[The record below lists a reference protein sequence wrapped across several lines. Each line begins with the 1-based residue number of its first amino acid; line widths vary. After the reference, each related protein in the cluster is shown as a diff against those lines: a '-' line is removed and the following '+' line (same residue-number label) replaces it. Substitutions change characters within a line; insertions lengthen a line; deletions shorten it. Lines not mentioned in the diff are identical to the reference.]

1 MRCCFLEIN
10 MNTWERTKE
19 IVSQDTP
26 PGKRDEF
33 GRSVA
38 LDGSTLVVGAYHEEN
53 DAKGTAYVFSADGRG
68 TGSDDVSTTAVP
80 VLFPSSTSV
89 AYSPPSSDTAA
100 PEPPESLV
108 FISDYE
114 SRASRSFWVHRRSR

>member
-10 MNTWERTKE
+10 TNTWERTKE

-38 LDGSTLVVGAYHEEN
+38 LDGSTLVVGASPEEKN
-53 DAKGTAYVFSADGRG
+53 PKGELQEKLQALAPKGPEYIVIDESGPDHQKSFKVKVVWLGRKLGEGEGNSKKDAETKAACEALSAG
-68 TGSDDVSTTAVP
+68 VW
-80 VLFPSSTSV
+80 
-89 AYSPPSSDTAA
+89 
-100 PEPPESLV
+100 EK
-108 FISDYE
+108 
-114 SRASRSFWVHRRSR
+114 